1 MATRGFLLSEI
12 DTSSV
17 RKRRGNIVE
26 RGAVQKRSDTKQDA
40 FAKIKEDGFATRIL
54 SYPSDLGNAG
64 QGHYIMFYINDQKHA
79 NVAFG
84 SNVKIQ
90 PQIKTTKIEKYK
102 ETRVG
107 GTGIGGSPR
116 SVTETKTREVP
127 VTIPNDVT
135 KEYPNQFQP
144 KDQQDR
150 IDAQTKSSVSVER
163 APTVRLATAIGLHMP
178 AEITNDQSIDY
189 GEPDIGGLA
198 KMLNA
203 FSTEFLQSGS
213 FQESF
218 GEMQGDL
225 KTSLVETAK
234 TALNEVAPG
243 AKAAAEIRS
252 GRVFSNRLET
262 VFTGINKREFSF
274 DFRMLPKD
282 EGEAITI
289 DKIVRMFRFYA
300 APSFEGDE
308 ATSRTFVVPA
318 TFNIEYRMFNG
329 STNMFLNKIATSVCT
344 GVSVKYGGDR
354 AKFFRPTD
362 DGEGAP
368 PVETN
373 LSLKFREIELIT
385 REKINAGF

>member
-1 MATRGFLLSEI
+1 MATRGFLLSEV
-12 DTSSV
+12 DSSLI

-26 RGAVQKRSDTKQDA
+26 RGAVQKRSDTQQDP
-40 FAKIKEDGFATRIL
+40 FAKVKRDSFATDIL
-54 SYPSDLGNAG
+54 SYPSELGNVG

-84 SNVKIQ
+84 NNVKIQ
-90 PQIKTTKIEKYK
+90 PQIVSTKK
-102 ETRVG
+102 
-107 GTGIGGSPR
+107 
-116 SVTETKTREVP
+116 VTETKVRVGGVKQKTATYQVTKEVP

-135 KEYPNQFQP
+135 KETNDFVS

-150 IDAQTKSSVSVER
+150 LDAQTKSSVSVDR
-163 APTVRLATAIGLHMP
+163 APTVRLATAIGLYMP
-178 AEITNDQSIDY
+178 AEITNDQSLDY

-198 KMLNA
+198 KMLNQ
-203 FSTEFLQSGS
+203 FSTEFLQTGS
-213 FQESF
+213 FQDAF
-218 GEMQGDL
+218 GSMQNDL

-243 AKAAAEIRS
+243 AKAAAEIKA
-252 GRVFSNRLET
+252 GKVFSNRLET

-282 EGEAITI
+282 ESEARTI
-289 DKIVRMFRFYA
+289 DKIVRMFRFYS

-308 ATSRTFVVPA
+308 ATSRTFIVPA

-329 STNMFLNKIATSVCT
+329 NTNLFLNKIATSVCT

-373 LSLKFREIELIT
+373 LSLKFKEIELIT
-385 REKINAGF
+385 REKINAGY

>member
-1 MATRGFLLSEI
+1 MATRGFLLSEV
-12 DTSSV
+12 DSSLI
-17 RKRRGNIVE
+17 RKRKGNIVE
-26 RGAVQKRSDTKQDA
+26 RGAVQKRSDTQQDP
-40 FAKIKEDGFATRIL
+40 FAKVKRDSFATDIL
-54 SYPSDLGNAG
+54 SYPSELGNVG
-64 QGHYIMFYINDQKHA
+64 QGHYLMFYINDQKHA

-84 SNVKIQ
+84 NNVKIQ
-90 PQIKTTKIEKYK
+90 PQIKTTKIEMYK
-102 ETRVG
+102 ETRLG
-107 GTGIGGSPR
+107 GTGFGGNPK

-135 KEYPNQFQP
+135 KATNDFIP
-144 KDQQDR
+144 KEQQDR
-150 IDAQTKSSVSVER
+150 LDAQTKSSVSVDR
-163 APTVRLATAIGLHMP
+163 APTVRLATAIGLYMP

-218 GEMQGDL
+218 GAMQGDL
-225 KTSLVETAK
+225 KTSLAETAK

-282 EGEAITI
+282 ESEARTI

-308 ATSRTFVVPA
+308 ATSRTFIVPA

-329 STNMFLNKIATSVCT
+329 NTNMFLNKIATSVCT

-354 AKFFRPTD
+354 ATFFRPTD

-368 PVETN
+368 PIETN

-385 REKINAGF
+385 REKINAGY

>member
-1 MATRGFLLSEI
+1 MATRGFLLSEV
-12 DTSSV
+12 DTNSI

-26 RGAVQKRSDTKQDA
+26 RGAVQKRSDTQQDA
-40 FAKIKEDGFATRIL
+40 FAKVKRDSFATDIL

-64 QGHYIMFYINDQKHA
+64 QGHYLMFYINDQKHA
-79 NVAFG
+79 NVTFG
-84 SNVKIQ
+84 NNVKIQ
-90 PQIKTTKIEKYK
+90 KTKVVTVKREVIRTSQGNKQIKKTVEEDVTVPI
-102 ETRVG
+102 
-107 GTGIGGSPR
+107 
-116 SVTETKTREVP
+116 SVTESDAASDYVDKTA
-127 VTIPNDVT
+127 
-135 KEYPNQFQP
+135 
-144 KDQQDR
+144 QDSL
-150 IDAQTKSSVSVER
+150 DAQQESSVSVQR
-163 APTVRLATAIGLHMP
+163 APTVRLATAIGMYMP
-178 AEITNDQSIDY
+178 AEITNDQSLDY

-243 AKAAAEIRS
+243 AKAAAEIKA
-252 GRVFSNRLET
+252 GKVFSNRLET
-262 VFTGINKREFSF
+262 VFTGINKREFTF

-282 EGEAITI
+282 ESEAKTI
-289 DKIVRMFRFYA
+289 DKIVRMFRFYS
-300 APSFEGDE
+300 APSFEGDA
-308 ATSRTFVVPA
+308 ATSRTFIVPA

-329 STNMFLNKIATSVCT
+329 SQNLFLNKIATSVCT

-373 LSLKFREIELIT
+373 LSLKFKEIELIT
-385 REKINAGF
+385 REKINAGY

>member
-1 MATRGFLLSEI
+1 MATRGFLLSEV
-12 DTSSV
+12 DTNSI

-26 RGAVQKRSDTKQDA
+26 RGAVQKRSDTQQDP
-40 FAKIKEDGFATRIL
+40 FAKVKRDSFATDIL

-64 QGHYIMFYINDQKHA
+64 QGHYLMFYINDQKHA
-79 NVAFG
+79 NVTFG
-84 SNVKIQ
+84 NNVKIQ
-90 PQIKTTKIEKYK
+90 KTKVVTVKREVIRTSQGNKQIKKTIE
-102 ETRVG
+102 EDVTVP
-107 GTGIGGSPR
+107 I
-116 SVTETKTREVP
+116 SVTESDAASDYVDKTA
-127 VTIPNDVT
+127 
-135 KEYPNQFQP
+135 
-144 KDQQDR
+144 QDSL
-150 IDAQTKSSVSVER
+150 DAQQESSVSVQR
-163 APTVRLATAIGLHMP
+163 APTVRLATAIGMYMP
-178 AEITNDQSIDY
+178 AEITNDQSLDY

-218 GEMQGDL
+218 GSMQNDL

-243 AKAAAEIRS
+243 AKAAAEIKA
-252 GRVFSNRLET
+252 GKVFSNRLET
-262 VFTGINKREFSF
+262 VFTGINKREFTF

-282 EGEAITI
+282 ESEAKTI
-289 DKIVRMFRFYA
+289 DKIVRMFRFYS
-300 APSFEGDE
+300 APSFEGDA
-308 ATSRTFVVPA
+308 ATSRTFIVPA

-329 STNMFLNKIATSVCT
+329 SQNLFLNKIATSVCT

-373 LSLKFREIELIT
+373 LSLKFKEIELIT
-385 REKINAGF
+385 REKINAGY

>member
-1 MATRGFLLSEI
+1 MATRGFLLSEV
-12 DTSSV
+12 DSSLI

-26 RGAVQKRSDTKQDA
+26 RGAVQKRSDTQQDP
-40 FAKIKEDGFATRIL
+40 FAKVKRDSFATDIL
-54 SYPSDLGNAG
+54 SYPSELGNVG

-84 SNVKIQ
+84 NNVKIQ
-90 PQIKTTKIEKYK
+90 PQIKTTKKVT
-102 ETRVG
+102 ETRVRMG
-107 GTGIGGSPR
+107 GTGIGGRPTTATYQ
-116 SVTETKTREVP
+116 VTKEVP

-135 KEYPNQFQP
+135 KATDDFLP
-144 KDQQDR
+144 KEQQDT
-150 IDAQTKSSVSVER
+150 IDEQTKSSVSIGR
-163 APTVRLATAIGLHMP
+163 APTVRLATAIGLYMP
-178 AEITNDQSIDY
+178 AEITNDQSLDY
-189 GEPDIGGLA
+189 GEPEIGGLA
-198 KMLNA
+198 KMLNQ
-203 FSTEFLQSGS
+203 FSTEFLQTGS
-213 FQESF
+213 FQDAF
-218 GEMQGDL
+218 GQMQGTL
-225 KTSLVETAK
+225 KDSLVETAK

-243 AKAAAEIRS
+243 AKAAAEIKA
-252 GRVFSNRLET
+252 GKVFSNRMET

-282 EGEAITI
+282 ESEARTI
-289 DKIVRMFRFYA
+289 DKIVRMFRFYS

-308 ATSRTFVVPA
+308 ATSRTFIVPA

-329 STNMFLNKIATSVCT
+329 NTNLFLNKIATSVCT

-373 LSLKFREIELIT
+373 LSLKFKEIELIT
-385 REKINAGF
+385 REKINAGY

>member
-1 MATRGFLLSEI
+1 MATRGFLLSEV
-12 DTSSV
+12 DTNSI

-26 RGAVQKRSDTKQDA
+26 RGAVQKRSDTQQDA
-40 FAKIKEDGFATRIL
+40 FAKVKRDSFATDIL

-64 QGHYIMFYINDQKHA
+64 QGHYLMFYINDQKHA
-79 NVAFG
+79 NVTFG
-84 SNVKIQ
+84 NNVKIQ
-90 PQIKTTKIEKYK
+90 KTKVVTVKREVIRTSQGNKQIKKTIE
-102 ETRVG
+102 EDVTVP
-107 GTGIGGSPR
+107 I
-116 SVTETKTREVP
+116 SVTESDAASDYVDKTA
-127 VTIPNDVT
+127 
-135 KEYPNQFQP
+135 
-144 KDQQDR
+144 QDSL
-150 IDAQTKSSVSVER
+150 DAQQESSVSVQR
-163 APTVRLATAIGLHMP
+163 APTERLATAIGMYMP
-178 AEITNDQSIDY
+178 AEITNDQSLDY

-218 GEMQGDL
+218 GALQNDL

-243 AKAAAEIRS
+243 AKAAAEIKA
-252 GRVFSNRLET
+252 GKVFSNRLET

-308 ATSRTFVVPA
+308 ATSRTFIVPA

-329 STNMFLNKIATSVCT
+329 SQNLFLNKIATSVCT

-373 LSLKFREIELIT
+373 LSLKFKEIELIT
-385 REKINAGF
+385 REKINAGY

>member
-26 RGAVQKRSDTKQDA
+26 RGAVQKRSDTQQDP
-40 FAKIKEDGFATRIL
+40 FAKVKRDSFATDIL

-64 QGHYIMFYINDQKHA
+64 QGHYLMFYINDQKHA
-79 NVAFG
+79 NVTFG
-84 SNVKIQ
+84 NNVKIQ
-90 PQIKTTKIEKYK
+90 KTKVVTVKREVIRTSQGNKQIKKTIE
-102 ETRVG
+102 EDVTVP
-107 GTGIGGSPR
+107 I
-116 SVTETKTREVP
+116 SVTESDAASDYVDKTA
-127 VTIPNDVT
+127 
-135 KEYPNQFQP
+135 
-144 KDQQDR
+144 QDSL
-150 IDAQTKSSVSVER
+150 DAQQESSVSVQR
-163 APTVRLATAIGLHMP
+163 APTVRLATAIGMFMP
-178 AEITNDQSIDY
+178 AEITNDQSLDY

-218 GEMQGDL
+218 GAMQNDL

-243 AKAAAEIRS
+243 AKAAAEIKA
-252 GRVFSNRLET
+252 GKVFSNRLET
-262 VFTGINKREFSF
+262 VFTGINKREFTF

-282 EGEAITI
+282 ESEAKTI
-289 DKIVRMFRFYA
+289 DKIVRMFRFYS
-300 APSFEGDE
+300 APSFEGDA
-308 ATSRTFVVPA
+308 ATSRTFIVPA

-329 STNMFLNKIATSVCT
+329 SQNLFLNKIATSVCT

-373 LSLKFREIELIT
+373 LSLKFKEIELIT

>member
-1 MATRGFLLSEI
+1 MATRGFLLSEV
-12 DTSSV
+12 DTNSI

-26 RGAVQKRSDTKQDA
+26 RGAVQKRSDTQQDP
-40 FAKIKEDGFATRIL
+40 FAKVKRDSFATDIL

-64 QGHYIMFYINDQKHA
+64 QGHYLMFYINDQKHA
-79 NVAFG
+79 NVTFG
-84 SNVKIQ
+84 NNVKIQ
-90 PQIKTTKIEKYK
+90 KTKVVTVKREVIRTSQGNKQIKKTIE
-102 ETRVG
+102 EDVTVP
-107 GTGIGGSPR
+107 I
-116 SVTETKTREVP
+116 SVTESDAASDYVDKTA
-127 VTIPNDVT
+127 
-135 KEYPNQFQP
+135 
-144 KDQQDR
+144 QDSL
-150 IDAQTKSSVSVER
+150 DAQQESSVSVQR
-163 APTVRLATAIGLHMP
+163 APTVRLATAIGMYMP
-178 AEITNDQSIDY
+178 AEITNDQSLDY

-218 GEMQGDL
+218 GALQNDL

-243 AKAAAEIRS
+243 AKAAAEIKA
-252 GRVFSNRLET
+252 GKVFSNRLET
-262 VFTGINKREFSF
+262 VFTGINKREFTF

-282 EGEAITI
+282 ESEAKTI
-289 DKIVRMFRFYA
+289 DKIVRMFRFYS
-300 APSFEGDE
+300 APSFEGDA
-308 ATSRTFVVPA
+308 ATSRTFIVPA

-329 STNMFLNKIATSVCT
+329 SQNLFLNKIATSVCT

-373 LSLKFREIELIT
+373 LSLKFKEIELIT
-385 REKINAGF
+385 REKINAGY

>member
-1 MATRGFLLSEI
+1 MATRGFLLSEV
-12 DTSSV
+12 DTNSI

-26 RGAVQKRSDTKQDA
+26 RGAVQKRSDTQQDA
-40 FAKIKEDGFATRIL
+40 FAKVKRDSFATDIL

-64 QGHYIMFYINDQKHA
+64 QGHYLMFYINDQKHA
-79 NVAFG
+79 NVTFG
-84 SNVKIQ
+84 NNVKIQ
-90 PQIKTTKIEKYK
+90 KTKVVTVKREVIRTSQGNKQIKKTVEEDVTVPI
-102 ETRVG
+102 
-107 GTGIGGSPR
+107 
-116 SVTETKTREVP
+116 SVTESDAASDYVDKTA
-127 VTIPNDVT
+127 
-135 KEYPNQFQP
+135 
-144 KDQQDR
+144 QDSL
-150 IDAQTKSSVSVER
+150 DAQQESSVSVQR
-163 APTVRLATAIGLHMP
+163 APTVRLATAIGMYMP
-178 AEITNDQSIDY
+178 AEITNDQSLDY

-218 GEMQGDL
+218 GALQNDL

-243 AKAAAEIRS
+243 AKAAAEIKA
-252 GRVFSNRLET
+252 GKVFSNRLET
-262 VFTGINKREFSF
+262 VFTGINKREFTF

-282 EGEAITI
+282 ESEAKTI
-289 DKIVRMFRFYA
+289 DKIVRMFRFYS
-300 APSFEGDE
+300 APSFEGDA
-308 ATSRTFVVPA
+308 ATSRTFIVPA

-329 STNMFLNKIATSVCT
+329 SQNLFLNKIATSVCT

-373 LSLKFREIELIT
+373 LSLKFKEIELIT
-385 REKINAGF
+385 REKINAGY

>member
-1 MATRGFLLSEI
+1 MATRGFLLSEV
-12 DTSSV
+12 DTNSI

-26 RGAVQKRSDTKQDA
+26 RGAVQKRSDTQQDP
-40 FAKIKEDGFATRIL
+40 FAKVKRDSFATDIL

-64 QGHYIMFYINDQKHA
+64 QGHYLMFYINDQKHA
-79 NVAFG
+79 NVTFG
-84 SNVKIQ
+84 NNVKIQ
-90 PQIKTTKIEKYK
+90 KTKVVTVKREVIRTSQGNKQIKKTIE
-102 ETRVG
+102 EDVTVP
-107 GTGIGGSPR
+107 I
-116 SVTETKTREVP
+116 SVTESDAASDYVDKTA
-127 VTIPNDVT
+127 
-135 KEYPNQFQP
+135 
-144 KDQQDR
+144 QDSL
-150 IDAQTKSSVSVER
+150 DAQQESSVSVQR
-163 APTVRLATAIGLHMP
+163 APTVRLATAIGMYMP
-178 AEITNDQSIDY
+178 AEITNDQSLDC

-218 GEMQGDL
+218 GAMQNDL

-243 AKAAAEIRS
+243 AKAAAEIKA
-252 GRVFSNRLET
+252 GKVFSNRLET
-262 VFTGINKREFSF
+262 VFTGINKREFTF

-282 EGEAITI
+282 ESEAKTI
-289 DKIVRMFRFYA
+289 DKIVRMFRFYS
-300 APSFEGDE
+300 APSFEGDA
-308 ATSRTFVVPA
+308 ATSRTFIVPA

-329 STNMFLNKIATSVCT
+329 SQNLFLNKIATSVCT

-373 LSLKFREIELIT
+373 LSLKFKEIELIT
-385 REKINAGF
+385 REKINAGY

>member
-1 MATRGFLLSEI
+1 MATRGFLLSEV
-12 DTSSV
+12 DTNSI
-17 RKRRGNIVE
+17 RKRRGNVVE
-26 RGAVQKRSDTKQDA
+26 RGAVQKRSDTQQDA
-40 FAKIKEDGFATRIL
+40 FAKVKRDSFATDIL

-64 QGHYIMFYINDQKHA
+64 QGHYLMFYINDQKHA
-79 NVAFG
+79 NVTFG
-84 SNVKIQ
+84 NNVKIQ
-90 PQIKTTKIEKYK
+90 KTKVVTVKREVIRTSQGNKQIKKTVEEDVTVPI
-102 ETRVG
+102 
-107 GTGIGGSPR
+107 
-116 SVTETKTREVP
+116 SVTESDAASDYVDKTA
-127 VTIPNDVT
+127 
-135 KEYPNQFQP
+135 
-144 KDQQDR
+144 QDSL
-150 IDAQTKSSVSVER
+150 DAQQESSVSVQR
-163 APTVRLATAIGLHMP
+163 APTVRLATAIGMYMP
-178 AEITNDQSIDY
+178 AEITNDQSLDY

-218 GEMQGDL
+218 GAMQNDL

-243 AKAAAEIRS
+243 AKAAAEIKA
-252 GRVFSNRLET
+252 GKVFSNRLET
-262 VFTGINKREFSF
+262 VFTGINKREFTF

-282 EGEAITI
+282 ESEAKTI
-289 DKIVRMFRFYA
+289 DKIVRMFRFYS
-300 APSFEGDE
+300 APSFEGDA
-308 ATSRTFVVPA
+308 ATSRTFIVPA

-329 STNMFLNKIATSVCT
+329 SQNLFLNKIATSVCT

-373 LSLKFREIELIT
+373 LSLKFKEIELIT
-385 REKINAGF
+385 REKINAGY

>member
-1 MATRGFLLSEI
+1 MATRGFLLSEV
-12 DTSSV
+12 DSSLI

-26 RGAVQKRSDTKQDA
+26 RGAVQKRSDTQQDP
-40 FAKIKEDGFATRIL
+40 FAKVKRDSFATDIL
-54 SYPSDLGNAG
+54 SYPSELGNVG

-84 SNVKIQ
+84 NNVKIQ
-90 PQIKTTKIEKYK
+90 PQIVSTKK
-102 ETRVG
+102 
-107 GTGIGGSPR
+107 
-116 SVTETKTREVP
+116 VTETKVRVGGVKQKTATYQVTKEVP

-135 KEYPNQFQP
+135 KETNDFVS

-150 IDAQTKSSVSVER
+150 LDAQTKSSVSVDR
-163 APTVRLATAIGLHMP
+163 APTVRLATAIGLYMP
-178 AEITNDQSIDY
+178 AEITNDQSLDY

-198 KMLNA
+198 KMLNQ
-203 FSTEFLQSGS
+203 FSTEFLQTGS
-213 FQESF
+213 FQDAF
-218 GEMQGDL
+218 GSMQNDL

-243 AKAAAEIRS
+243 AKAAAEIKA

-282 EGEAITI
+282 ESEAKTI
-289 DKIVRMFRFYA
+289 DKIVRMFRFYS

-308 ATSRTFVVPA
+308 ATSRTFIVPA

-329 STNMFLNKIATSVCT
+329 NTNLFLNKIATSVCT

-373 LSLKFREIELIT
+373 LSLKFKEIELIT
-385 REKINAGF
+385 REKINAGY

>member
-12 DTSSV
+12 DSSLI

-26 RGAVQKRSDTKQDA
+26 RGAVQKRSDTQQDP
-40 FAKIKEDGFATRIL
+40 FAKVKRDSFATDIL
-54 SYPSDLGNAG
+54 SYPSELGNVG

-84 SNVKIQ
+84 NNVKIQ
-90 PQIKTTKIEKYK
+90 PQIVSTKK
-102 ETRVG
+102 
-107 GTGIGGSPR
+107 
-116 SVTETKTREVP
+116 VTETKVRVGGVKQKTATYQVTKEVP

-135 KEYPNQFQP
+135 KETNDFVS

-150 IDAQTKSSVSVER
+150 LDAQTKSSVSVDR
-163 APTVRLATAIGLHMP
+163 APTVRLASAIGLYMP
-178 AEITNDQSIDY
+178 AEITNDQSLDY

-198 KMLNA
+198 KMLNQ
-203 FSTEFLQSGS
+203 FSTEFLQTGS
-213 FQESF
+213 FQDAF
-218 GEMQGDL
+218 GSMQNDL

-243 AKAAAEIRS
+243 AKAAAEIKA
-252 GRVFSNRLET
+252 GKVFSNRLET

-282 EGEAITI
+282 ESEARTI
-289 DKIVRMFRFYA
+289 DKIVRMFRFYS

-308 ATSRTFVVPA
+308 ATSRTFIVPA

-329 STNMFLNKIATSVCT
+329 NTNLFLNKIATSVCT

-373 LSLKFREIELIT
+373 LSLKFKEIELIT
-385 REKINAGF
+385 REKINAGY

>member
-1 MATRGFLLSEI
+1 MATRGFLLSEV
-12 DTSSV
+12 DTNSI
-17 RKRRGNIVE
+17 RKRRGNIGE
-26 RGAVQKRSDTKQDA
+26 RGAVQKRSDTQQDA
-40 FAKIKEDGFATRIL
+40 FAKVKRDSFATDIL

-64 QGHYIMFYINDQKHA
+64 QGHYLMFYINDQKHA
-79 NVAFG
+79 NVTFG
-84 SNVKIQ
+84 NNVKIQ
-90 PQIKTTKIEKYK
+90 KTKVVTVKREVIRTSQGNKQIKKTVEEDVTVPI
-102 ETRVG
+102 
-107 GTGIGGSPR
+107 
-116 SVTETKTREVP
+116 SVTESDAASDYVDKTA
-127 VTIPNDVT
+127 
-135 KEYPNQFQP
+135 
-144 KDQQDR
+144 QDSL
-150 IDAQTKSSVSVER
+150 DAQQESSVSVQR
-163 APTVRLATAIGLHMP
+163 APTVRLATAIGMYMP
-178 AEITNDQSIDY
+178 AEITNDQSLDY

-218 GEMQGDL
+218 GAMQNDL

-243 AKAAAEIRS
+243 AKAAAEIKA
-252 GRVFSNRLET
+252 GKVFSNRLET
-262 VFTGINKREFSF
+262 VFTGINKREFTF

-282 EGEAITI
+282 ESEAKTI
-289 DKIVRMFRFYA
+289 DKIVRMFRFYS
-300 APSFEGDE
+300 APSFEGDA
-308 ATSRTFVVPA
+308 ATSRTFIVPA

-329 STNMFLNKIATSVCT
+329 SQNLFLNKIATSVCT

-373 LSLKFREIELIT
+373 LSLKFKEIELIT
-385 REKINAGF
+385 REKINAGY

>member
-1 MATRGFLLSEI
+1 MATRGFLLSEV
-12 DTSSV
+12 DTNSI

-26 RGAVQKRSDTKQDA
+26 RGAVQKRSDTQQDA
-40 FAKIKEDGFATRIL
+40 FAKVKRDSFATDIL

-64 QGHYIMFYINDQKHA
+64 QGHYLMFYINDQKHA
-79 NVAFG
+79 NVTFG
-84 SNVKIQ
+84 NNVKIQ
-90 PQIKTTKIEKYK
+90 KTKVVTVKREVIRTSQGNKQIKKTIE
-102 ETRVG
+102 EDVTVP
-107 GTGIGGSPR
+107 I
-116 SVTETKTREVP
+116 SVTESDAASDYVDKTA
-127 VTIPNDVT
+127 
-135 KEYPNQFQP
+135 
-144 KDQQDR
+144 QDSL
-150 IDAQTKSSVSVER
+150 DAQQESSVSVQR
-163 APTVRLATAIGLHMP
+163 APTVRLATAIGMYMP
-178 AEITNDQSIDY
+178 AEITNDQSLDY

-218 GEMQGDL
+218 GALQNDL

-243 AKAAAEIRS
+243 AKAAAEIKA
-252 GRVFSNRLET
+252 GKVFSNRLET
-262 VFTGINKREFSF
+262 VFTGINKREFTF

-282 EGEAITI
+282 ESEAKTI
-289 DKIVRMFRFYA
+289 DKIVRMFRFYS
-300 APSFEGDE
+300 APSFEGDA
-308 ATSRTFVVPA
+308 ATSRTFIVPA

-329 STNMFLNKIATSVCT
+329 SQNLFLNKIATSVCT

-373 LSLKFREIELIT
+373 LSLKFREIELFT

>member
-1 MATRGFLLSEI
+1 MATRGFLLSEV
-12 DTSSV
+12 DTNSI

-26 RGAVQKRSDTKQDA
+26 RGAVQKRSDTQQDA
-40 FAKIKEDGFATRIL
+40 FAKVKRDSFATDIL

-64 QGHYIMFYINDQKHA
+64 QGHYLMFYINDQKHA
-79 NVAFG
+79 NVTFG
-84 SNVKIQ
+84 NNVKIQ
-90 PQIKTTKIEKYK
+90 KTKVVTVKREVIRTSQGNKQIKKTIE
-102 ETRVG
+102 EDVTVP
-107 GTGIGGSPR
+107 I
-116 SVTETKTREVP
+116 SVTESDAASDYVDKTA
-127 VTIPNDVT
+127 
-135 KEYPNQFQP
+135 
-144 KDQQDR
+144 QDSL
-150 IDAQTKSSVSVER
+150 DAQQESSVSVQR
-163 APTVRLATAIGLHMP
+163 APTVRLATAIGMYMP
-178 AEITNDQSIDY
+178 AEITNDQSLDY

-218 GEMQGDL
+218 GALQNDL

-243 AKAAAEIRS
+243 AKAAAEIKA
-252 GRVFSNRLET
+252 GKVFSNRLET
-262 VFTGINKREFSF
+262 VFTGINKREFTF

-282 EGEAITI
+282 ESEAKTI
-289 DKIVRMFRFYA
+289 DKIVRMFRFYS
-300 APSFEGDE
+300 APSFEGDA
-308 ATSRTFVVPA
+308 ATSRTFIVPA

-329 STNMFLNKIATSVCT
+329 SQNLFLNKIATSVCT

-373 LSLKFREIELIT
+373 LSLKFKEIELIT
-385 REKINAGF
+385 REKINAGY

>member
-1 MATRGFLLSEI
+1 MATRGFLLSEV
-12 DTSSV
+12 DTNSI

-26 RGAVQKRSDTKQDA
+26 RGAVQKRSDTQQDA
-40 FAKIKEDGFATRIL
+40 FAKVKRDSFATDIL

-64 QGHYIMFYINDQKHA
+64 QGHYLMFYINDQKHA
-79 NVAFG
+79 NVTFG
-84 SNVKIQ
+84 NNVKIQ
-90 PQIKTTKIEKYK
+90 KTKVVTVKREVIRTSQGNKQIKKTVEEDVTVPI
-102 ETRVG
+102 
-107 GTGIGGSPR
+107 
-116 SVTETKTREVP
+116 SVTESDAASDYVDKTA
-127 VTIPNDVT
+127 
-135 KEYPNQFQP
+135 
-144 KDQQDR
+144 QDSL
-150 IDAQTKSSVSVER
+150 DAQQESSVSVQR
-163 APTVRLATAIGLHMP
+163 APTVRLATAIGMYMP
-178 AEITNDQSIDY
+178 AEITNDQSLDY

-218 GEMQGDL
+218 GAMQNDL

-243 AKAAAEIRS
+243 AKAAAEIKA
-252 GRVFSNRLET
+252 GKVFSNRLET
-262 VFTGINKREFSF
+262 VFTGINKREFTF

-282 EGEAITI
+282 ESEAKTI
-289 DKIVRMFRFYA
+289 DKIVRMFRFYS
-300 APSFEGDE
+300 APSFEGDA
-308 ATSRTFVVPA
+308 ATSRTFIVPA

-329 STNMFLNKIATSVCT
+329 SQNLFLNKIATSVCT

-373 LSLKFREIELIT
+373 LSLKFKEIELIT
-385 REKINAGF
+385 REKINAGY

>member
-12 DTSSV
+12 DSSLI

-26 RGAVQKRSDTKQDA
+26 RGAVQKRSDTQQDP
-40 FAKIKEDGFATRIL
+40 FAKVKRDSFATDIL

-64 QGHYIMFYINDQKHA
+64 QGHYLMFYINDQKHA
-79 NVAFG
+79 NVTFG
-84 SNVKIQ
+84 NNVKIQ
-90 PQIKTTKIEKYK
+90 KTKVVTVKREFVKTSQGNKQIKDTKEVKVTVPI
-102 ETRVG
+102 
-107 GTGIGGSPR
+107 
-116 SVTETKTREVP
+116 SVTESDAASDYVDKTA
-127 VTIPNDVT
+127 
-135 KEYPNQFQP
+135 
-144 KDQQDR
+144 QDAL
-150 IDAQTKSSVSVER
+150 DAQQESSVSVQR
-163 APTVRLATAIGLHMP
+163 APTVRLATAIGMYMP
-178 AEITNDQSIDY
+178 AEITNDQSLDY

-218 GEMQGDL
+218 GSMQNDL

-243 AKAAAEIRS
+243 AKAAAEIKA
-252 GRVFSNRLET
+252 GKVFSNRLET
-262 VFTGINKREFSF
+262 VFTGINKREFTF

-282 EGEAITI
+282 ESEAKTI
-289 DKIVRMFRFYA
+289 DKIVRMFRFYS
-300 APSFEGDE
+300 APSFEGDA
-308 ATSRTFVVPA
+308 ATSRTFIVPA

-329 STNMFLNKIATSVCT
+329 SQNLFLNKIATSVCT

-373 LSLKFREIELIT
+373 LSLKFKEIELIT
-385 REKINAGF
+385 REKINAGY

>member
-1 MATRGFLLSEI
+1 MATRGFLLSEV
-12 DTSSV
+12 DTNSI
-17 RKRRGNIVE
+17 RKRRGNVVE
-26 RGAVQKRSDTKQDA
+26 RGAVQKRSDTQQDP
-40 FAKIKEDGFATRIL
+40 FAKVKRDSFATDIL

-64 QGHYIMFYINDQKHA
+64 QGHYLMFYINDQKHA
-79 NVAFG
+79 NVTFG
-84 SNVKIQ
+84 NNVKIQ
-90 PQIKTTKIEKYK
+90 KTKVVTVKREVIRTSQGNKQIKKTIE
-102 ETRVG
+102 EDVTVP
-107 GTGIGGSPR
+107 I
-116 SVTETKTREVP
+116 SVTESDAASDYVDKTA
-127 VTIPNDVT
+127 
-135 KEYPNQFQP
+135 
-144 KDQQDR
+144 QDSL
-150 IDAQTKSSVSVER
+150 DAQQESSVSVQR
-163 APTVRLATAIGLHMP
+163 APTVRLATAIGMYMP
-178 AEITNDQSIDY
+178 AEITNDQSLDY

-218 GEMQGDL
+218 GSMQNDL

-243 AKAAAEIRS
+243 AKAAAEIKA
-252 GRVFSNRLET
+252 GKVFSNRLET
-262 VFTGINKREFSF
+262 VFTGINKREFTF

-282 EGEAITI
+282 ESEAKTI
-289 DKIVRMFRFYA
+289 DKIVRMFRFYS
-300 APSFEGDE
+300 APSFEGDA
-308 ATSRTFVVPA
+308 ATSRTFIVPA

-329 STNMFLNKIATSVCT
+329 SQNLFLNKIATSVCT

-373 LSLKFREIELIT
+373 LSLKFKEIELIT
-385 REKINAGF
+385 REKINAGY